1 MCIDRTNSVHS
12 CKIYVLQICENRKL
26 QHTTDY
32 IQSRWSCFSTQR
44 QSQAIHVYSTGSC
57 TRVGLEVV
65 QMCAHW
71 QPKTQQWSFDHLSAH
86 VDQGKKWP
94 DTTPDTHHYYN
105 CVSAIVRPSVGPIWV
120 QQDSSMFKQFWFDT
134 SNLRALLTCPPLG
147 GFRSLPRCG
156 DRCYSLWRA
165 AHLNRLWVNDGNRPK
180 SAACTSFIFMH
191 SGTSSVFWTSDRVNM
206 CKS

>member
-1 MCIDRTNSVHS
+1 MPWPCAYKSRTQVERSRVQYSVECCSMCIDRTNSVHS

-105 CVSAIVRPSVGPIWV
+105 CVSAIVRPSGANMSPAGFQYV
-120 QQDSSMFKQFWFDT
+120 QAVLVWHVQSESITDLSPT
-134 SNLRALLTCPPLG
+134 R
-147 GFRSLPRCG
+147 
-156 DRCYSLWRA
+156 
-165 AHLNRLWVNDGNRPK
+165 RL
-180 SAACTSFIFMH
+180 
-191 SGTSSVFWTSDRVNM
+191 
-206 CKS
+206 